1 MRLSRRIL
9 DLVQALTRA
18 APRTLAAGRRDVG
31 ESREWIEAALARA
44 EARRRQL
51 EENLA
56 AAEQAGQEEAARLA
70 RRQIEELTRSAESL
84 RQTLDHL
91 AARQEAAARPSSA
104 ADPAATATPEVR
116 SDPDADPD
124 LVARKR
130 RLAGP
135 G

>member
-1 MRLSRRIL
+1 MMRLSRRIL
-9 DLVQALTRA
+9 DLVQALARA
-18 APRTLAAGRRDVG
+18 APRTLAAGWRDVG
-31 ESREWIEAALARA
+31 ESPQRIEAALARA

-70 RRQIEELTRSAESL
+70 RRQIEELARSTESL

-91 AARQEAAARPSSA
+91 AARRSPA
-104 ADPAATATPEVR
+104 ADLSATATPEAP
-116 SDPDADPD
+116 SGPDADPD
-124 LVARKR
+124 LEARKR
-130 RLAGP
+130 RLSGP